1 MYSNQNPT
9 FGDIMLPIM
18 FFFLVMAYRISNY
31 SGRSDEYGSNEII
44 RTKRLFLAFVM
55 YRSMADTNAIQKNE
69 PGN

>member
-31 SGRSDEYGSNEII
+31 SGLSDEYRSNEIT
-44 RTKRLFLAFVM
+44 RTKRLFPAFVM
-55 YRSMADTNAIQKNE
+55 YGSMADTNAIQKNE
-69 PGN
+69 AGN